1 MKHTESHFF
10 GCNGNNLYYQYWL
23 PAGQQ
28 KAVLII
34 VHGLAEHSGRYNNVI
49 KHFVPRGY
57 AAYTFDYRGH
67 GKSAGK
73 RGYVKRFSCY
83 LDDLKSFF
91 ELVVKSHSNNLIFI
105 IGHSIG
111 ATIAA
116 TFALGHQDKF
126 DGLILSG
133 ATIAPG
139 ASLSPVK
146 IVIAN
151 ILSFLIPRMGIERI
165 DASTIS
171 RNQAVV
177 DSYVSDP
184 LVYRGRISAHLG
196 AELIRAMHNLTS
208 HMVEIKLPVLIM
220 HGTEDR
226 LSNPESSRM
235 LYQRVSSKDKTLKLY
250 NNFYHEIF
258 NEPGHEKVF
267 KDMEKWLDIH
277 VQ

>member
-1 MKHTESHFF
+1 MKHKESQFS
-10 GCNGNNLYYQYWL
+10 GCNGNRLYYQYWL

-34 VHGLAEHSGRYNNVI
+34 VHGLAEHSGRYQNI
-49 KHFVPRGY
+49 AKYFVTRDY
-57 AAYTFDYRGH
+57 AVYTFDYRGH

-73 RGYVKRFSCY
+73 KGYVERFSCY
-83 LDDLKSFF
+83 LDDLKSFL
-91 ELVVKSHSNNLIFI
+91 ELVIRSHSDNPIFI

-116 TFALGHQDKF
+116 TFALDHQDEF
-126 DGLILSG
+126 DGLLLSG
-133 ATIAPG
+133 TTIKPG
-139 ASLSPVK
+139 ASLSPLK
-146 IVIAN
+146 IVMAN
-151 ILSFLIPRMGIERI
+151 ILSVLIPRMGIERI

-171 RNQAVV
+171 RDQVVV

-184 LVYRGRISAHLG
+184 LVFRGRISAHLG
-196 AELIRAMHNLTS
+196 AELIRAMNNLTS
-208 HMVEIKLPVLIM
+208 HMVKIKVPVLIM

-235 LYQRVSSKDKTLKLY
+235 LYQRVNSKDKTLKFY
-250 NNFYHEIF
+250 KNFYHEIF
-258 NEPGHEKVF
+258 NEPEHEKVF
-267 KDMEKWLDIH
+267 KDIEEWLDIR